1 MIQHGRAARATIAF
15 VTAVALPLAAASA
28 DEGMWTF
35 DAFPT
40 AKMKAEYGWAPDQA
54 WLDRAR
60 LATVRLTG
68 GCSASFVSSSGLILT
83 NQHCVAEC
91 LSDLSTPGNDLLAKG
106 YVAASR
112 TEEKQCPG
120 QQAEIVTAIKDVTP
134 EVKAG
139 IGNATGEAAVKA
151 RTAAIATIE
160 KAACPDTATTR
171 CQVVT
176 LYGGGQ
182 YKLYTYRKYS
192 DVRIVWAPEDDA
204 SKFGGDPD
212 NYNFPRYALD
222 GSFLRAYENG
232 RPVATP
238 QHLKWTGREPVD
250 GELVFVVGNPGSTQ
264 RMLTMSQF
272 AYQREVNL
280 PVTLAIQSELR
291 GRLIEAIGDDAER
304 RRQGTDTLYGI
315 ENNLKRTIGR
325 VKALNDPTFYAGL
338 AAREAELKA
347 KTAGNAAIG
356 NPWTDVDKAMVAL
369 RTIDTQRRF
378 SQPDGELIDYAL
390 TLVRAA
396 QERAKPNAERLPGYS
411 DSALPLLQ
419 KQLLDPK
426 PIAPWLEELTMRW
439 SLSKA
444 REYLGADH
452 AQTKLLLG
460 RESPEEL
467 ANRLV
472 AGTRLA
478 DPAVRK
484 ALWDGGEA
492 ANNASRDPMIVY
504 ARAIEANDRRLQKIY
519 DEQVEGPLTS
529 ARSKLADAR
538 FAAYGDSVYPDATFS
553 LRITYGKV
561 GGWME
566 NGAKVPH
573 RTIFAGAFDRATGA
587 EPFAL
592 APAFLANKAK
602 LDLKGAMDMVYAT
615 DTIGGNSGS
624 PIIDRNLN
632 VIGANFDRNIHG
644 LRNDYAYDMTMA
656 RSVGTTTAAI
666 EQALKVI
673 YPAPALLA
681 ELKAK

>member
-1 MIQHGRAARATIAF
+1 MSSLTRNASLLLA
-15 VTAVALPLAAASA
+15 AVALPLGAARA

-35 DAFPT
+35 DAFPA
-40 AKMKAEYGWAPDQA
+40 AKMKSEYGWAPNQA

-60 LATVRLTG
+60 MAAVRLTG
-68 GCSASFVSSSGLILT
+68 GCSASFVSASGLILT

-106 YVAASR
+106 FVAAAR
-112 TEEKQCPG
+112 AEEKQCPG
-120 QQAEIVTAIKDVTP
+120 QQAEIVTSIKSVTAQVKSAIGT
-134 EVKAG
+134 AS
-139 IGNATGEAAVKA
+139 GEAAVKA

-160 KAACPDTATTR
+160 KAACPDTTTTR

-192 DVRIVWAPEDDA
+192 DVRIVWAPEDAA

-250 GELVFVVGNPGSTQ
+250 GEPVFVVGNPGSTQ

-280 PVTLAIQSELR
+280 PITQATQSELR
-291 GRLIEAIGDDAER
+291 GRLIEAIGDDPER
-304 RRQGTDTLYGI
+304 KREGTDTLYGV

-325 VKALNDPTFYAGL
+325 VRALNDPAFYAGL

-347 KTAGNAAIG
+347 KVAGNPAIG
-356 NPWTDVDKAMVAL
+356 NPWAEVDKAMTAL
-369 RTIDTQRRF
+369 RAIDMERRF
-378 SQPDGELIDYAL
+378 SQPDGELVDYAL

-396 QERAKPNAERLPGYS
+396 QERAKPDADRLPGYS

-419 KQLLDPK
+419 KQMLDPK
-426 PIAPWLEELTMRW
+426 PISAWLEELTMRW

-452 AQTKLLLG
+452 SQTKLLLG
-460 RESPEEL
+460 RESPEGL
-467 ANRLV
+467 AKRLV
-472 AGTRLA
+472 TGTKLA
-478 DPAVRK
+478 DPAIRK
-484 ALWDGGEA
+484 ALWDGGQA
-492 ANNASRDPMIVY
+492 AVAAATDPMIVY
-504 ARAIEANDRRLQKIY
+504 ARAIEANNRRLQKIY
-519 DEQVEGPLTS
+519 DEQVEGPLTA

-553 LRITYGKV
+553 LRITFGKV

-566 NGAKVPH
+566 NGAKVAH
-573 RTIFAGAFDRATGA
+573 RTTWSGAFDRATGA
-587 EPFAL
+587 DPFAL
-592 APAFLANKAK
+592 APAMLASKSK
-602 LDLKGAMDMVYAT
+602 LNLNVAMDMVYAT

-624 PIIDRNLN
+624 PVIDRNLN

-656 RSVGTTTAAI
+656 RSIGVTTAAL
-666 EQALKVI
+666 EQALRTV
-673 YPAPALLA
+673 YPAPALLK
-681 ELKAK
+681 ELQAK

>member
-1 MIQHGRAARATIAF
+1 MIQHRSAARATVAF
-15 VTAVALPLAAASA
+15 VTMASLPLAAASA

-35 DAFPT
+35 DAFPA

-91 LSDLSTPGNDLLAKG
+91 LSDLSSAGNDLLSKG
-106 YVAASR
+106 YVATSR
-112 TEEKQCPG
+112 SEEKQCPG

-134 EVKAG
+134 QVKAG
-139 IGNATGEAAVKA
+139 IGNAAGEAAVKA
-151 RTAAIATIE
+151 RTATIATIE

-192 DVRIVWAPEDDA
+192 DVRIVWAPEDAA

-280 PVTLAIQSELR
+280 PTTLAIQSELR
-291 GRLIEAIGDDAER
+291 GRLIEAIGHDPER
-304 RRQGTDTLYGI
+304 ERQGNDTLYSV

-325 VKALNDPTFYAGL
+325 VKALNDPAFYTGL
-338 AAREAELKA
+338 SAREAELKA

-356 NPWTDVDKAMVAL
+356 NPWADVDRAMVAL
-369 RTIDTQRRF
+369 RAIDTERRF

-396 QERAKPNAERLPGYS
+396 QERAKPNTERLPGYS

-419 KQLLDPK
+419 KQLR
-426 PIAPWLEELTMRW
+426 PI
-439 SLSKA
+439 
-444 REYLGADH
+444 
-452 AQTKLLLG
+452 Q
-460 RESPEEL
+460 
-467 ANRLV
+467 
-472 AGTRLA
+472 
-478 DPAVRK
+478 
-484 ALWDGGEA
+484 
-492 ANNASRDPMIVY
+492 
-504 ARAIEANDRRLQKIY
+504 
-519 DEQVEGPLTS
+519 
-529 ARSKLADAR
+529 
-538 FAAYGDSVYPDATFS
+538 
-553 LRITYGKV
+553 
-561 GGWME
+561 
-566 NGAKVPH
+566 
-573 RTIFAGAFDRATGA
+573 
-587 EPFAL
+587 
-592 APAFLANKAK
+592 
-602 LDLKGAMDMVYAT
+602 
-615 DTIGGNSGS
+615 
-624 PIIDRNLN
+624 
-632 VIGANFDRNIHG
+632 
-644 LRNDYAYDMTMA
+644 
-656 RSVGTTTAAI
+656 
-666 EQALKVI
+666 
-673 YPAPALLA
+673 
-681 ELKAK
+681 